1 MDFAST
7 VLAHQHI
14 SPDDWRSAGLLYH
27 SLNFFH
33 QKKFGERVWKISV
46 DAGCTCP
53 NRDGTLATCG
63 CVFCDPESFSP
74 SRRQNL
80 PSPSGRGA
88 GGEGVEERSSLPFPI
103 ADQIEAGI
111 RRLSSRNRAQKYLAY
126 FQPATNTY
134 GPIDRLRGAFEEAMS
149 HPKVV
154 GLTIGTRPD
163 CVGEDVLDLLEELAG
178 QTWLVVEYGL
188 QTIHDRTLDLIG
200 RGHHFDAFSD
210 AYQRSRRRGL
220 NVGVHVILGLPGES
234 RDDMLATART
244 LAKLDIH
251 SIKPHN
257 LYAVRNTVL
266 ADWVATGR
274 IRLPELHEYVGY
286 LVDFLEQL
294 PGRIVVERLCG
305 DAPSRYLVGPGWC
318 LDKAAVHRAVEAEFR
333 RRGTRQGALVGSG

>member
-74 SRRQNL
+74 SRRVRL
-80 PSPSGRGA
+80 PT
-88 GGEGVEERSSLPFPI
+88 I

-111 RRLSSRNRAQKYLAY
+111 RRLSSQNRAQKYLAY

-134 GPIDRLRGAFEEAMS
+134 GPIDRLRQAYREALS

-163 CVGEDVLDLLEELAG
+163 CVGEDVLDLIEELAG
-178 QTWLVVEYGL
+178 RTWLVVEYGL

-200 RGHHFDAFSD
+200 RGHHFDAFTD

-244 LAKLDIH
+244 LAKLDVH

-266 ADWVATGR
+266 ADWVAAGR
-274 IRLPELHEYVGY
+274 VRLPELHEYVGY

-305 DAPSRYLVGPGWC
+305 DAPPQYLVGPGWC

-333 RRGTRQGALVGSG
+333 RRGTRQGALVDGG